1 SSKQTTNLASINTS
15 DLRSFPVLLPPMNEQ
30 MEIATIASSFDA
42 RVTAEKASLVRLVE
56 MRAALVQELLSGR
69 VRLPESIIERHRDKA
84 GQAA

>member
-1 SSKQTTNLASINTS
+1 
-15 DLRSFPVLLPPMNEQ
+15 MNEQ